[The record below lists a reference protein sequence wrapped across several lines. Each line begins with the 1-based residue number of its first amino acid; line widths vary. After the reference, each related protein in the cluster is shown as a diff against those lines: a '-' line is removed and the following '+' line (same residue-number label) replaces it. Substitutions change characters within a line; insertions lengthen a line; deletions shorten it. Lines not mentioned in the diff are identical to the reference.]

1 MILFQVH
8 FAWPFL
14 RLRVSCFPEWW
25 MICCCQLSKPFQGAL
40 PTQKDREVFWDS
52 SSQGNRGSCPL
63 LWAFGNVKFLQALAL
78 DLRFCKNPFCWV
90 ILKEC
95 LNIHLHS
102 KRRCHKWNGQSIEI
116 ILFHLGFPEL
126 SFCFEVFAV
135 WLLIL
140 LTKGNFQNQKM
151 SLTKHPESKKM
162 KEASEEVN
170 EALSFTEFFL
180 THSAIISVFPLQ
192 SLRLTIL
199 GGFSSFKQN
208 RQMPDSLQL
217 SSFQATFKR
226 MTPSTLLWFL

>member
-1 MILFQVH
+1 MALST
-8 FAWPFL
+8 FASFVFSRMMDDLLLPTFKAFSRSSPNPEGSWGVL
-14 RLRVSCFPEWW
+14 RLL
-25 MICCCQLSKPFQGAL
+25 LSRKSRKL
-40 PTQKDREVFWDS
+40 STSLSLWKREVPS
-52 SSQGNRGSCPL
+52 E
-63 LWAFGNVKFLQALAL
+63 FLQALAL